1 MSDNSESE
9 HDHSD
14 IIVVLNYIFL
24 FVGVLGNIAV
34 IIHNIFL
41 NYDKTP
47 SSWLVTHLALAD
59 LLVCLILYPTKL
71 VQLLHEE
78 MRGKELAFCK
88 IEHAT
93 FYVSLFL
100 SIMILLSITID
111 KYLYIAKPL
120 KYPLIVRTRR
130 TRILLSCI
138 WLAALVQFPLIYNY
152 TMYISQEC
160 DGEKCYLSTTRLPTT
175 RLSTIKQECER
186 EKCVLPPPV
195 VWLQVILQLAAICV
209 MTILNYK
216 MFKIAKDQRQRMAS
230 ELVLQPQLQSEQVQS
245 EQVQSEQVQSEQV
258 QSEQVQSEQVQSE
271 QVQSEQVQ
279 SEQVQSEQVQSEQVQ
294 SEQVQSEQVQ
304 SEQVQS
310 EKNMTWLRHLAKEL
324 KAMKTFAIIVGV
336 LTFCFVPYIVTNIIR
351 VLDDDS
357 CVLHTTYLIILHL
370 VGVNSI
376 ANAFIYALKHKK
388 YIRAYRKLLSSAW
401 ARLFPQNN

>member
-1 MSDNSESE
+1 M
-9 HDHSD
+9 
-14 IIVVLNYIFL
+14 IVVVLSFIFL
-24 FVGVLGNIAV
+24 FVGALGNIAV
-34 IIHNIFL
+34 IIYNIFL
-41 NYDKTP
+41 NHDKTP

-71 VQLLHEE
+71 VQLLHEDVRDKKLE
-78 MRGKELAFCK
+78 FCK
-88 IEHAT
+88 MKRAT

-111 KYLYIAKPL
+111 KYMYIAKPL

-138 WLAALVQFPLIYNY
+138 WLAALVQFPLIYIY
-152 TMYISQEC
+152 TVHTSKKC
-160 DGEKCYLSTTRLPTT
+160 DREKCCLLYEL
-175 RLSTIKQECER
+175 

-195 VWLQVILQLAAICV
+195 VWLLIVLQLAAICV
-209 MTILNYK
+209 VTILNYK
-216 MFKIAKDQRQRMAS
+216 IFKIVKDQRQRMAS
-230 ELVLQPQLQSEQVQS
+230 ELVLQPQQSEQA
-245 EQVQSEQVQSEQV
+245 
-258 QSEQVQSEQVQSE
+258 
-271 QVQSEQVQ
+271 
-279 SEQVQSEQVQSEQVQ
+279 
-294 SEQVQSEQVQ
+294 Q

-336 LTFCFVPYIVTNIIR
+336 LIFCFVPYIVTNIIR
-351 VLDDDS
+351 VTNILRGSDYDS

-370 VGVNSI
+370 VGIHSI
-376 ANAFIYALKHKK
+376 ANAFIYALRHKK

>member
-1 MSDNSESE
+1 
-9 HDHSD
+9 
-14 IIVVLNYIFL
+14 
-24 FVGVLGNIAV
+24 
-34 IIHNIFL
+34 
-41 NYDKTP
+41 
-47 SSWLVTHLALAD
+47 
-59 LLVCLILYPTKL
+59 
-71 VQLLHEE
+71 
-78 MRGKELAFCK
+78 
-88 IEHAT
+88 
-93 FYVSLFL
+93 
-100 SIMILLSITID
+100 
-111 KYLYIAKPL
+111 
-120 KYPLIVRTRR
+120 
-130 TRILLSCI
+130 
-138 WLAALVQFPLIYNY
+138 
-152 TMYISQEC
+152 
-160 DGEKCYLSTTRLPTT
+160 
-175 RLSTIKQECER
+175 
-186 EKCVLPPPV
+186 
-195 VWLQVILQLAAICV
+195 
-209 MTILNYK
+209 
-216 MFKIAKDQRQRMAS
+216 MFKIVKDQRQRMAS
-230 ELVLQPQLQSEQVQS
+230 ELVLQPQLQSEQVQSEQVQSEQVQSEQLQS